1 MSREL
6 FGKLARLRRETLHAD
21 APQPSGP
28 DAAAPERA
36 GPASELPAWFRRRAA
51 PVELAAEAGS
61 SACTLGA
68 PGELAEHTNAR
79 GTFAARLRA
88 YPLAHTHGRLA
99 LGEALT
105 ARADE
110 LAWLTR
116 EPALAALDPA
126 RAVYL
131 DIETTGLSGGAG
143 TIPFLVALGR
153 FEQGEFRLWQAFL
166 RHPGEEAAAL
176 EEVAARVRA
185 ASGVVSFFGKSFD
198 RHRLEDKMR
207 LHRIAPPFDA
217 CPHLDLYH
225 PLRRFYGAA
234 WLDTRLATVER
245 ELAGVAREDDLPGS
259 LAPAAWYDFLAG
271 RPHRLEAVFRHNEL
285 DVLSLVVLAGHLAAT
300 RTGRAGGLSGPARPR
315 ARALAELFAERR
327 EFDSALGALELALS
341 LPGGDDGELRFR
353 RAEVLRRLG
362 REGEALGAHL
372 ELARGRRDA
381 LAPRAW
387 LAAAR
392 LALRRGERALLDE
405 ALSAGTRALEYS
417 ATVRQREDSQAELE
431 RLRRRAERG

>member
-1 MSREL
+1 VSREL
-6 FGKLARLRRETLHAD
+6 FGKLARLRREALRPAD
-21 APQPSGP
+21 EAPPTAEAGASP
-28 DAAAPERA
+28 APAA
-36 GPASELPAWFRRRAA
+36 ELPAWFRRRAA
-51 PVELAAEAGS
+51 SGAAPAPVAS

-68 PGELAEHTNAR
+68 PAELCELAGPR
-79 GTFAARLRA
+79 GTFSARLRRHPGA
-88 YPLAHTHGRLA
+88 FRHGNFALA
-99 LGEALT
+99 EACG

-116 EPALAALDPA
+116 EPAVAALDP
-126 RAVYL
+126 RTAVYL
-131 DIETTGLSGGAG
+131 DIETTGLAGGAG

-153 FEQGEFRLWQAFL
+153 FEGDEFHLWQAFL

-217 CPHLDLYH
+217 RPHLDLYH
-225 PLRRFYGAA
+225 PLRRFYGSA
-234 WLDTRLATVER
+234 WPDTRLATVER
-245 ELAGVAREDDLPGS
+245 ELAGVVRADDLPGS

-285 DVLSLVVLAGHLAAT
+285 DVLSLVVLAAHLGAT
-300 RTGRAGGLSGPARPR
+300 RGGRPGGLAGPGRPR
-315 ARALAELFAERR
+315 ARALAELFVERR
-327 EFDSALGALELALS
+327 EFGAALDALELALS
-341 LPGGDDGELRFR
+341 LPGGEDAELSFR

-362 REGEALGAHL
+362 REEEALGAHL
-372 ELARGRRDA
+372 ALARGRRDA

-392 LALRRGERALLDE
+392 LALRRGELSILDE
-405 ALSAGTRALEYS
+405 ALAAGTRTLEFS
-417 ATVRQREDSQAELE
+417 ATVRQRSEAAAELE
-431 RLRRRAERG
+431 RLHRRARRGG

>member
-6 FGKLARLRRETLHAD
+6 FGKLARLRRETLR
-21 APQPSGP
+21 
-28 DAAAPERA
+28 APEEA
-36 GPASELPAWFRRRAA
+36 PPAASAAESPAPELPAWFRRRAPLA
-51 PVELAAEAGS
+51 PHAEPGTSSGCSLGPPQELVES
-61 SACTLGA
+61 SG
-68 PGELAEHTNAR
+68 PR
-79 GTFAARLRA
+79 GTFAARRRVFPA
-88 YPLAHTHGRLA
+88 EHRHGALA
-99 LGEALT
+99 LGEVLA
-105 ARADE
+105 ARAEE

-116 EPALAALDPA
+116 EPALAALDP
-126 RAVYL
+126 RSAVYL

-153 FEQGEFRLWQAFL
+153 FEQGEFHLWQAFL

-217 CPHLDLYH
+217 RPHLDLYH

-245 ELAGVAREDDLPGS
+245 ELAGVTRADDLPGS

-285 DVLSLVVLAGHLAAT
+285 DVLSLVVLAAHLAAT
-300 RTGRAGGLSGPARPR
+300 RAGRPGGLSGPGRPR

-327 EFDSALGALELALS
+327 EFTAALDALELALS
-341 LPGGDDGELRFR
+341 LPGSDDAELRFR

-362 REGEALGAHL
+362 REEESLGAHL

-392 LALRRGERALLDE
+392 LAARRGELAILDE
-405 ALSAGTRALEYS
+405 ALSAGARALEFS
-417 ATVRQREDSQAELE
+417 ATVRQREQGQDELE
-431 RLRRRAERG
+431 RLRRRARRG